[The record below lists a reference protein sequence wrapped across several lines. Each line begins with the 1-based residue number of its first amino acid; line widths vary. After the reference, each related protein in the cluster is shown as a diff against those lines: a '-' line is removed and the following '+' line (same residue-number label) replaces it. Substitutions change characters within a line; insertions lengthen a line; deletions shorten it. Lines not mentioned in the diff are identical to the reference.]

1 MSPLRAEVRKL
12 AGLATP
18 VVIAS
23 VGTMLMGV
31 VDTVLLGRLSVEA
44 LAAAS
49 LGNVWVWG
57 TFLFAQGVLFGLDP
71 LIAQAHG
78 AGDGRAC
85 ALALQRGVVAAL
97 VLAVGLGGLWLLAED
112 FLRLSGQDP
121 RLAADAHR
129 FVAVQVPSAPCLL
142 VFAALRQYLQ
152 CREIVRPAMWVVA
165 IANVFNAVLAWALI
179 FGELGLPALGLVG
192 AGIAT
197 AATRAFM
204 LALLFGLVIAFRL
217 HEGAWTPWSRAAF
230 DPRALARIARIG
242 LPVAV
247 QMGFEVW
254 AFSASSLIA
263 GRISPTALA
272 AHTVALN
279 LASFAFMFP
288 LGVSQGTAT
297 RVGNLIGAGR
307 HADAQRAAWVSI
319 ALGAGTM
326 LVWATTFAL
335 GRAWLPRIYTTD
347 ADVIALSALILPI
360 AAAFAVFDG
369 TQVVGCAILRGMGDT
384 RPAARYNLLGYW
396 ILGLPLGAWLAL
408 RADLGLAG
416 IWWGLAFGL
425 ALVALLL
432 IRRVRLRG
440 PATLAAAPGAPHPR
454 DAFASGPWSP

>member
-1 MSPLRAEVRKL
+1 
-12 AGLATP
+12 
-18 VVIAS
+18 
-23 VGTMLMGV
+23 
-31 VDTVLLGRLSVEA
+31 
-44 LAAAS
+44 
-49 LGNVWVWG
+49 
-57 TFLFAQGVLFGLDP
+57 
-71 LIAQAHG
+71 
-78 AGDGRAC
+78 
-85 ALALQRGVVAAL
+85 
-97 VLAVGLGGLWLLAED
+97 
-112 FLRLSGQDP
+112 
-121 RLAADAHR
+121 
-129 FVAVQVPSAPCLL
+129 
-142 VFAALRQYLQ
+142 
-152 CREIVRPAMWVVA
+152 MWVVA